1 MAKED
6 HQRRGRLLIS
16 DCQLPIG
23 EGKANPPSLKVC
35 RGSFEKLVIGNWQL
49 TMPKGEIMAE
59 KKEFRVQAKQREG
72 RGKNDARRARREGM
86 VPITVYGGG
95 AETIAA
101 VAPARDLAA
110 ILRSESARNTIFTI
124 EVEGVGESE
133 VMFHDR
139 QIDPVKGRLIHA
151 DLTRLVKGQKI
162 EVTVP
167 LHLVGEPIGVKER
180 QGVLEQIIREIDVRC
195 EPRDIPDSLDVDVS
209 NLDVHDTLHVSDIQ
223 VSEGVE
229 ILTDA
234 EIVIAT
240 VGIVKE
246 EEAPAPVI

>member
-1 MAKED
+1 
-6 HQRRGRLLIS
+6 
-16 DCQLPIG
+16 
-23 EGKANPPSLKVC
+23 
-35 RGSFEKLVIGNWQL
+35 
-49 TMPKGEIMAE
+49 MAE
-59 KKEFRVQAKQREG
+59 KKDYKVQAKVREG
-72 RGKNDARRARREGM
+72 RGKNDARRARRDGM

-95 AETIAA
+95 AETVAA

-110 ILRSESARNTIFTI
+110 ILRSDSGRNTIFTI
-124 EVEGVGESE
+124 DVEGVGESE

-167 LHLVGEPIGVKER
+167 LHLTGEPIGVKEK
-180 QGVLEQIIREIDVRC
+180 QGVLEQVVREIDIRC
-195 EPRDIPDSLDVDVS
+195 EPREIPDSLEVDVS
-209 NLDVHDTLHVSDIQ
+209 NLDVHDVMHVSDIP
-223 VSEGVE
+223 VSEAIE

-234 EIVIAT
+234 ELVIAT

-246 EEAPAPVI
+246 EAEAAPAGEGEEPAEPEVIGKGKKDEEGEEA

>member
-1 MAKED
+1 
-6 HQRRGRLLIS
+6 
-16 DCQLPIG
+16 
-23 EGKANPPSLKVC
+23 
-35 RGSFEKLVIGNWQL
+35 
-49 TMPKGEIMAE
+49 MAE

-86 VPITVYGGG
+86 VPITLYGGG
-95 AETIAA
+95 AETVAA

-110 ILRSESARNTIFTI
+110 ILRSEAGRNTIFTI

-167 LHLVGEPIGVKER
+167 LRLSGEPIGVKEK
-180 QGVLEQIIREIDVRC
+180 QGVLEQVIREIDVRC
-195 EPRDIPDSLDVDVS
+195 EPREIPDSIDIDVS
-209 NLDVHDTLHVSDIQ
+209 NLDVHDTLHVSDIK
-223 VSEGVE
+223 VSEGIE

-234 EIVIAT
+234 ELVIAT

-246 EEAPAPVI
+246 EVAPAPAVEGEEPAEPEVIGKGKKEEEGEESE